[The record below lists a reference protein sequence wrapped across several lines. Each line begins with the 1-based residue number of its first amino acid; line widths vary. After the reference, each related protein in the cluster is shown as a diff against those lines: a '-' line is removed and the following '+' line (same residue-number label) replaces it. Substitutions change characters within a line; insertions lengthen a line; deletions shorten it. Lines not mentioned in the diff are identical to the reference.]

1 MQFTPSSGGYFN
13 LRFIDTLV
21 INAVCVKHKHA
32 RVFAKF
38 RGVLSFATGFD
49 IVFWVDDSLD

>member
-21 INAVCVKHKHA
+21 INAVCVQHK
-32 RVFAKF
+32 VFARF
-38 RGVLSFATGFD
+38 QGVLSFATGFD